1 MLVIIFL
8 IEQEK
13 KFTIFIVGKSMK
25 QIVVLT
31 VVFLFQIIY
40 SQPKSDFILTPCI
53 GNSIL
58 NSKTSENDL
67 IKIVGKKNIERVER
81 WYAEGTE
88 RIVGSVFFE
97 DTPQSFF
104 IKWKDTVNFKNPE
117 WIEIHGDK
125 SVWEIDNGI
134 KIGVELKEL
143 VKLNSKHFSFSG
155 FDWDYG
161 GYVNF
166 EKGNLESDC
175 YSVTLY
181 YDYKDLFENE
191 WNQIVG
197 DKIISTKNP
206 VLNKI
211 KVYVDSIT
219 FYFK

>member
-1 MLVIIFL
+1 MNT
-8 IEQEK
+8 K
-13 KFTIFIVGKSMK
+13 NKFTK
-25 QIVVLT
+25 QIIPLI
-31 VVFLFQIIY
+31 VFLVLQSSY
-40 SQPKSDFILTPCI
+40 SQQKNDFVLTPCI

-58 NSKTSENDL
+58 NSQTSETEL
-67 IKIVGKKNIERVER
+67 VKIVGKKNVERVER

-88 RIVGSVFFE
+88 RVVGSVFFK

-104 IKWKDTVNFKNPE
+104 IKWRDTINFKNPE

-125 SVWEIDNGI
+125 SLWEIDNGI
-134 KIGVELKEL
+134 KIGTELREL
-143 VKLNSKHFSFSG
+143 VKLNGKHFTFLG

-161 GYVNF
+161 GQTIF

-175 YSVTLY
+175 YSVQLY

-197 DKIISTKNP
+197 DKTVSTKNSI
-206 VLNKI
+206 LSKI
-211 KVYVDSIT
+211 KIYVDAIT

>member
-1 MLVIIFL
+1 
-8 IEQEK
+8 
-13 KFTIFIVGKSMK
+13 MK